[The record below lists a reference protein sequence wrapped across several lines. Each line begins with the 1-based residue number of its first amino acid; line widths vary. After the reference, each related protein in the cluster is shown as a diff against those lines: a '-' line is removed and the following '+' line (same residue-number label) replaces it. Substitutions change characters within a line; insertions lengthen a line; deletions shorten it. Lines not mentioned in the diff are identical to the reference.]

1 MSNKK
6 MKANIVYI
14 LVFLIVVVVLLLFIM
29 NMTVGNIKKAEDS
42 AIEQNKE
49 TQFETVWCY
58 LETLSLI
65 ADNEAFEV
73 ASSIES
79 DISNTFDLD
88 SLEVSMN
95 KNAAGEYPKEL
106 RKIIQNNT
114 SNHYFGNIIHNNRN
128 AMMVIEGAENNIVED
143 YFLDAKSREPDKPS
157 IPTSHVKLNDYLE
170 TTYNAA
176 LFKSALKKIR
186 TRSDVP
192 MALEPYN
199 YLDEDHMMISEVTYD
214 NLKKVFMKEGLKG
227 LRNYQ
232 FFAPAY
238 ITETGDIFGNKDII
252 AGVPQPTHKL
262 VVIQFFNLYDQFM
275 HIDADFDDP
284 AIYKEIQLKY
294 QHMLTYTYILG
305 FSACAIV
312 LVCIIF
318 CMAIF
323 NNLIDIEDEEE
334 RKRSEKELT
343 TR

>member
-1 MSNKK
+1 
-6 MKANIVYI
+6 
-14 LVFLIVVVVLLLFIM
+14 
-29 NMTVGNIKKAEDS
+29 
-42 AIEQNKE
+42 
-49 TQFETVWCY
+49 
-58 LETLSLI
+58 
-65 ADNEAFEV
+65 
-73 ASSIES
+73 
-79 DISNTFDLD
+79 
-88 SLEVSMN
+88 
-95 KNAAGEYPKEL
+95 
-106 RKIIQNNT
+106 
-114 SNHYFGNIIHNNRN
+114 
-128 AMMVIEGAENNIVED
+128 MMVIEGSENNIVED
-143 YFLDAKSREPDKPS
+143 YFLDAKSRESDKPPV
-157 IPTSHVKLNDYLE
+157 PTSHVKLNDYLE

-199 YLDEDHMMISEVTYD
+199 YLDEDHMMISEITYD
-214 NLKKVFMKEGLKG
+214 NLKQVFMKEGLKG

-252 AGVPQPTHKL
+252 AGVSQPTHKL

-284 AIYKEIQLKY
+284 VVYKEIRLKY
-294 QHMLTYTYILG
+294 QHMLAYILG
-305 FSACAIV
+305 FSACAII

-343 TR
+343 TE